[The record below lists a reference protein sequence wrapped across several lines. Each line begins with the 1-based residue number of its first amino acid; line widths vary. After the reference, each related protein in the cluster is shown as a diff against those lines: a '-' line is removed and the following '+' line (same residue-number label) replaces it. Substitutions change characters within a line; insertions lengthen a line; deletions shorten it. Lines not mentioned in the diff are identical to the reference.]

1 MTVAK
6 SPWPLG
12 QIQGFLLRGYRQS
25 FVRYFALSVKDAA
38 KARAFIATLVDGA
51 DAGHQIATAEPWAI
65 KPAILLN
72 VGFTFRG
79 LKNLGVP
86 QASLDSFSD
95 PNSVDIKSF
104 AIGAPAR
111 AVAAPNGVGDVGASA
126 PSNWIVSDQ
135 TFDVLLMLFAHN
147 MEEMEDT
154 SRKLRAKFAGGFED
168 TPDTEFDG
176 QALEDGQIYFGYRDG
191 IAQPSIKGSP
201 FAREPDGGQTQVD
214 PGAFLMG
221 AAEPGGFY
229 STMVLPTPDVLA
241 HYGCFASF
249 RILRQDV
256 DGFDAQAEQL
266 APAIGAQYGIIDP
279 EVQKAAVKALICG
292 RWPNGTPL
300 MTAPIDGNAMPAP
313 LPPQLVND
321 FMYGSDVGQKCP
333 IGAHIRRGNAR
344 DTNPAIVNGQPIAN
358 HRVLRRAMPYQVP
371 YNPKDRHSGERGLIG
386 LFLGTSFLK
395 QFEFMMENWINYP
408 NGFATDPGGAD
419 PMMGTNS
426 KPAGKAYFET
436 VQTPQTKA
444 FKMSMENFVFT
455 KGSAYCFFPGI
466 DGIRWIAQNGA

>member
-1 MTVAK
+1 MEAAK
-6 SPWPLG
+6 SPWPLD

-38 KARAFIATLVDGA
+38 EARAFIASLVDGSE
-51 DAGHQIATAEPWAI
+51 AGPQITTAQPWAI
-65 KPAILLN
+65 KPATSLN
-72 VGFTFRG
+72 IGFTFRG

-95 PNSVDIKSF
+95 PNNVDINSF
-104 AIGAPAR
+104 AAGAATR
-111 AVAAPNGVGDVGASA
+111 AIAAPNGVGDVGASA

-135 TFDVLLMLFAHN
+135 TFDVLLMLFARN
-147 MEEMEDT
+147 MEEMENA
-154 SRKLRAKFAGGFED
+154 SSELRAAFAGGFD
-168 TPDTEFDG
+168 GSPAMEFDG

-191 IAQPSIKGSP
+191 IAQPTIKGSP
-201 FAREPDGGQTQVD
+201 FAREPDGDQVPVD

-221 AAEPGGFY
+221 EAEPGGFY

-256 DGFDAQAEQL
+256 DGFEAQADQL
-266 APAIGAQYGIIDP
+266 APTVGGQFGITDP
-279 EVQKAAVKALICG
+279 EVQKAAVRALICG

-300 MTAPIDGNAMPAP
+300 MVAPIDGDAMPAP
-313 LPPQLVND
+313 LPPQQVND
-321 FMYGSDVGQKCP
+321 FQYGSDIGQKCP

-344 DTNPAIVNGQPIAN
+344 DTNPKLVNGQPIVN
-358 HRVLRRAMPYQVP
+358 HRILRRAMPYQIP
-371 YNPKDRHSGERGLIG
+371 YDPKDRHSGERGLIG
-386 LFLGTSFLK
+386 LFLGASFLK
-395 QFEFMMENWINYP
+395 QFEFAMENWINYP

-426 KPAGKAYFET
+426 KPAGQAYFET
-436 VQTPQTKA
+436 IQTPKTKA
-444 FKMSMENFVFT
+444 FKMPMQNFVFT
-455 KGSAYCFFPGI
+455 KGSAYCLFPGI
-466 DGIRWIAQNGA
+466 DGIRWIAQNGG